1 MAIQIYTLKKNFD
14 TQKAE
19 RYFKERRISY
29 QLVDLTRAR
38 MGKRELQA
46 VVAQVGLDALIDRKS
61 KAFLESTIRFST
73 DSERIVEALCED
85 PRMLQLPVIR
95 NGKLA
100 TVGYRPEVWAAW
112 TE

>member
-38 MGKRELQA
+38 MGKRELQS
-46 VVAQVGLDALIDRKS
+46 VADKVGLDMLIDRKS

-73 DSERIVEALCED
+73 DPERIVEALCED
-85 PRMLQLPVIR
+85 PRMLQLPIIR

-100 TVGYRPEVWAAW
+100 TVGYQPETWAAW

>member
-19 RYFKERRISY
+19 RYFKERKVSY
-29 QLVDLTRAR
+29 QLVDLTRTR

-46 VVAQVGLDALIDRKS
+46 VVAKVGIDALIDRKS

-73 DSERIVEALCED
+73 DIERIMEALSED
-85 PRMLQLPVIR
+85 PRMLRLPVVR

-100 TVGYRPEVWAAW
+100 TVGYQPETWATW
-112 TE
+112 VE